1 MQMVKRYN
9 QYDQYMVYLSPEF
22 GCVTDIIARSPSI
35 RKDTFFNSSIGTSL
49 ELINADPL
57 QNSGGAG
64 KVTDIFK
71 MPVGVPIVLE
81 ISLRPFSV
89 KARALYVRWRW
100 KSWPVSS
107 GCGKSIA

>member
-1 MQMVKRYN
+1 MQMVKGYN
-9 QYDQYMVYLSPEF
+9 QYDQYIEYLSPEL
-22 GCVTDIIARSPSI
+22 GCVTDSIARSPCM
-35 RKDTFFNSSIGTSL
+35 RKDAFGISSMGTNL

-64 KVTDIFK
+64 KVTDIFN

-100 KSWPVSS
+100 KSWPVIS
-107 GCGKSIA
+107 GRGKSIA